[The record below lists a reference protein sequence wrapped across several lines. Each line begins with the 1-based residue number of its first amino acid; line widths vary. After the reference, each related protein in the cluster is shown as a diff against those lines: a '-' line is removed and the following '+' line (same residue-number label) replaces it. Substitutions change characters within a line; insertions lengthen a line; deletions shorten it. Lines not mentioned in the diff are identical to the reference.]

1 MVKSDK
7 RALTNSLAK
16 RMVFTGISL
25 NCVWKQ
31 PAGNYKLLLP
41 FVQKKLQIECQ
52 LRLLSGTDNKESQL

>member
-1 MVKSDK
+1 
-7 RALTNSLAK
+7 
-16 RMVFTGISL
+16 MVFTGISL

-52 LRLLSGTDNKESQL
+52 LRLLSGTDNKESLCRLNKEAMKMDLFFA